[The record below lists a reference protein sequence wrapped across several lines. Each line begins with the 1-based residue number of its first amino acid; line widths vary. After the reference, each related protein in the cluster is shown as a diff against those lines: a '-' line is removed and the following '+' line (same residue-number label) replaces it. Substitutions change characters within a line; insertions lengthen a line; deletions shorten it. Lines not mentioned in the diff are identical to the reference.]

1 MDLADGRMIP
11 VAPPVYDES
20 ALKHPN
26 VEFPDET
33 DQASLKNYVVSYA
46 YFVSDFSAADDP
58 VFEPE
63 SEYCWRD
70 TGVACSTYE
79 AGTCVPNVVET
90 NTAYRLHDYSLPA
103 ELTS

>member
-1 MDLADGRMIP
+1 MIP

-26 VEFPDET
+26 VEFPDDT
-33 DQASLKNYVVSYA
+33 DQAALKNYVVSYA

-63 SEYCWRD
+63 SDYCWRE
-70 TGVACSTYE
+70 TGVACSTYDSE
-79 AGTCVPNVVET
+79 TCVADVVET
-90 NTAYRLHDYSLPA
+90 NTAYRLHDYSLPT